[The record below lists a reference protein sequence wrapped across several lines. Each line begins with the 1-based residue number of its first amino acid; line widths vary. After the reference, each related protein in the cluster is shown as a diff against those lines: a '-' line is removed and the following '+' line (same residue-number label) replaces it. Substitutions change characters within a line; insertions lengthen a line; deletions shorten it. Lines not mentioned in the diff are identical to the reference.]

1 MGIEREGYMST
12 ISKEHSDRLYWL
24 GRYTERVFTT
34 LLTLQKLY
42 DNMLDRQRGYTEYL
56 GYFGLPD
63 SYGSSKAFI
72 RSFLYEESNP
82 NSVAYSLERAYD
94 NGIVLREEISTESLS
109 FLQLAKDTLK
119 KSEATANTRLSLLP
133 LKDQLY
139 AFWGCLAD
147 SIFDDEKRNIVY
159 CGRSVER
166 LDLYIRTDYPYKDV
180 KKEFERLSKRLS
192 MMPENTPYCSNKD
205 MLEKLI
211 NIIGT
216 AEIFLSERRSAL
228 GALSCLFETAEVTV

>member
-1 MGIEREGYMST
+1 MST
-12 ISKEHSDRLYWL
+12 ISREHSDRLYWL

-42 DNMLDRQRGYTEYL
+42 DNMIDRQRGYTEYL
-56 GYFGLPD
+56 GYFGLND
-63 SYGSSKAFI
+63 CYGSSKAFI

-109 FLQLAKDTLK
+109 FLQLAKDTLE
-119 KSEATANTRLSLLP
+119 KSEATANPRLSLLP

-139 AFWGCLAD
+139 AFWGCLSD

-166 LDLYIRTDYPYKDV
+166 LDLYIRTDYPYKEV
-180 KKEFERLSKRLS
+180 KKEFERLSKRLKN
-192 MMPENTPYCSNKD
+192 MPEHTPYCSNPHVLD
-205 MLEKLI
+205 R
-211 NIIGT
+211 
-216 AEIFLSERRSAL
+216 LSELIGSAESFDRNRRTAL
-228 GALSCLFETAEVTV
+228 DELPHLFETPEVTV